1 MKDKAQYFSGIGKGR
16 KEGQRKALE
25 KVLSWYEELDLE
37 DWGVAACAV
46 QERLKKEL
54 ERMKK

>member
-1 MKDKAQYFSGIGKGR
+1 MLNKGR

-25 KVLSWYEELDLE
+25 KVLSWYEELDSE
-37 DWGVAACAV
+37 DWDVVACTV

-54 ERMKK
+54 EY